1 MRKYFCLSGYMKTV
15 SLTILFLLVYSALT
29 SQTIVFKKSQTVDNP
44 LLNNF
49 YANIGA
55 SCSGATPSHARAHKS
70 LNPLIIAYINQV
82 NADSLRSTIQH
93 LQDFGTRFSQNDN
106 RKEIANWLLQKFISF
121 GYTNNQVKLDS
132 FQVNWGGVITWQYN
146 VVCALQGSHAP
157 KEEYHIGAHYDS
169 YSTVY
174 PDTLAPGAD
183 DNGSGV
189 ASVLEVARIIKKMNF
204 QPESTI
210 KFCLW
215 AFEEGGGY
223 GSTYNAKK
231 ARLNGDD
238 VRYYMN
244 LDMVAHDPANEKQV
258 YIFRFLGCEYAGNF
272 TADIF
277 QQYTSL
283 SVIFFPKLSYTGT
296 DSWCYWS
303 NHFPT
308 TGIEEKNFNPSWH
321 KPSDTIGNCNF
332 NYLADVTIGA
342 LASMMELQFLPYPVG
357 LFAKSSSKKI
367 DLGWKPTTNTQIT
380 GYNLYR
386 AEDLEFSNTIRLNN
400 MPIADSSFTD
410 TTTLQGVQYYYRL
423 TSLNDSARESL
434 PGQIVSGARMVFCD
448 TLLVVS
454 ALKGNAITP
463 DSIRTFY
470 AKVLDSIPFHWFDLN
485 KNNHLDFT
493 TISRYRNILFMINSF
508 TFEYPDTSLL
518 QNFSIFFGN
527 GGNMLFNGFLP
538 SLYFDL
544 NNSYPSQLPNESFLS
559 SYFKVDSVNH
569 KINSIMNK
577 AKPANP
583 GYDTLQVDPYKILDP
598 AYPGELFHIEVFT
611 PEPTANTIYRFN
623 SRFPP
628 STSQGMMNNKPVGLE
643 YIGSDYKSIL
653 LSFPLYYI
661 DTTNARK
668 FLRYVLK
675 YKFNHPMGID
685 SKDLQAD
692 GNTLNIYPNPLQDQ
706 TSFSF
711 HLDQSGSVK
720 LSVFNMQGEKIYVAH
735 EKHLQAGNH
744 LVHFNALY
752 MVSGIYNVLLQTDK
766 SLVSKKMIVVK

>member
-1 MRKYFCLSGYMKTV
+1 MKTITGIR
-15 SLTILFLLVYSALT
+15 SIFFFHGLCLLVF
-29 SQTIVFKKSQTVDNP
+29 QQTVDAQTFDQRYSTSINTNNVSGYSGTNP
-44 LLNNF
+44 NQ
-49 YANIGA
+49 
-55 SCSGATPSHARAHKS
+55 TEAHKS
-70 LNPLIIAYINQV
+70 LNPLIISCINQV
-82 NADSLRSTIQH
+82 NADSMRSTIQH
-93 LQDFGTRFSQNDN
+93 LQDFGTRFSQNEN
-106 RKEIANWLLQKFISF
+106 RKEIATWLIQKFNTF

-132 FQVNWGGVITWQYN
+132 FQVNWGGVTYWQYN
-146 VVCALQGSHAP
+146 VVCALEGSNAP

-189 ASVLEVARIIKKMNF
+189 ASVMETARVMKKMNF

-210 KFCLW
+210 KFFLW

-223 GSTYNAKK
+223 GSIHNAKQ

-238 VRYYMN
+238 VRYYLN

-277 QQYTSL
+277 QQYSSL
-283 SVIFFPKLSYTGT
+283 SVFFFPDLKSSVT
-296 DSWCYWS
+296 DSWSYWL

-308 TGIEEKNFNPSWH
+308 TGVEEKNFNPSWH

-332 NYLADVTIGA
+332 TYLADVTKGV
-342 LASMMELQFLPYPVG
+342 LASMMELQFLPYPIG
-357 LFAKSSSKKI
+357 LFAKSSTKKI
-367 DLGWKPTTNTQIT
+367 DLGWKPTANKHIT

-386 AEDLEFSNTIRLNN
+386 AEELEFSNTIRLNN
-400 MPIADSSFTD
+400 VPITDSSYTD

-423 TSLNDSARESL
+423 TLLNDSARESL
-434 PGQIVSGARMVFCD
+434 PGQIVTCARFVFCD

-454 ALKGNAITP
+454 ALKGNALTP

-470 AKVLDSIPFHWFDLN
+470 ATVLDSIPFHWFDLN

-508 TFEYPDTSLL
+508 TFEYPDTSML

-527 GGNMLFNGFLP
+527 GGNMLFSGFLP
-538 SLYFDL
+538 SLYFDY
-544 NNSYPSQLPNESFLS
+544 NNTYPSKLPDESYLASF
-559 SYFKVDSVNH
+559 FKVDSVSH

-577 AKPANP
+577 AKPAYA
-583 GYDTLQVDPYKILDP
+583 GYDTLHVDPQKTLDP
-598 AYPGELFHIEVFT
+598 SYPGELFHIEVFT
-611 PEPTANTIYRFN
+611 PGPAANITYRFN

-628 STSQGMMNNKPVGLE
+628 STNQGLMQDKPVGLE

-661 DTTNARK
+661 DITDARK
-668 FLRYVLK
+668 FIKYVLK
-675 YKFNHPMGID
+675 NKFNQFTSIENND
-685 SKDLQAD
+685 IQA
-692 GNTLNIYPNPLQDQ
+692 NQSALNIYPNPLQGQ
-706 TSFSF
+706 TNFSI

-720 LSVFNMQGEKIYVAH
+720 LSVFNMQGAQIYVAH
-735 EKHLQAGNH
+735 EKQVQAGDH
-744 LVHFNALY
+744 IIPFNATYLP
-752 MVSGIYNVLLQTDK
+752 SGIYNVLLQTNK
-766 SLVSKKMIVVK
+766 SVISKKMIVVK